1 MVETLHLPTIQAC
14 QAYGIPRSYTASRA
28 NRRDEVAFLNG
39 PQFNGMRINNTPS
52 TVSNTNGDGD
62 TARIDEIKLEFIGNQ
77 PYKMTFTPDNGIQK
91 ASFES
96 GKDDVSILDVF
107 IAPNTTDWI
116 NFTSKH
122 AWEKPGGLITS
133 LFESV
138 TSLIGAGNGIL
149 TKILNATEGAG
160 SDVKLRREQNIVL
173 DQADSYKSSDNIEFT
188 VPFLLWSAGNSIE
201 DWIRDIY
208 LPVMLLTAWSYPRR
222 SRTLSA
228 LESSTSTETQPAT
241 STDSADIQGKVQ
253 DFVNKIYP
261 GTRITI
267 LDPPSYVRVSH
278 TSGLFSFNR
287 CAISS
292 FNFKYLDPWVKATV
306 PEGSYLNG
314 MTETLLNK
322 ALPMRAECSITLRS
336 IEKLYADDWISM
348 YTSGL
353 TTMGGT
359 GSKVSVNISQ
369 TQNTNRQSSTNQQ

>member
-39 PQFNGMRINNTPS
+39 PQFNGMRINSTPS
-52 TVSNTNGDGD
+52 TVSNANGDGD

-173 DQADSYKSSDNIEFT
+173 DQADSYKSSDSIEFT

-228 LESSTSTETQPAT
+228 LESATPTETQPAT
-241 STDSADIQGKVQ
+241 SADSADIQGKVQ

-369 TQNTNRQSSTNQQ
+369 SQNTNRQSSTNQQ